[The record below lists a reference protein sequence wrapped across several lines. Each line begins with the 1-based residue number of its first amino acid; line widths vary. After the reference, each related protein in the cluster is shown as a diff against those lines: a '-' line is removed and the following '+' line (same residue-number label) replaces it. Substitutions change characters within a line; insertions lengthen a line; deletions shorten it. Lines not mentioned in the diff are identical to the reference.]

1 MITYKIDL
9 TKKKVK
15 SVIMADQKKKRGFLL
30 SHVKNS
36 KILLVVI
43 IFIISYNEYTVWNFQ
58 KIPITQNFHE
68 INFRDLRGK
77 KKPATLAHSEAMN
90 LDF

>member
-1 MITYKIDL
+1 
-9 TKKKVK
+9 
-15 SVIMADQKKKRGFLL
+15 MADQKKKRGFLL

-43 IFIISYNEYTVWNFQ
+43 IFIISYTVWNFQ

-68 INFRDLRGK
+68 INFRALRDK
-77 KKPATLAHSEAMN
+77 KTATLAHREALN
-90 LDF
+90 LDFLCIFGFCKC

>member
-1 MITYKIDL
+1 
-9 TKKKVK
+9 
-15 SVIMADQKKKRGFLL
+15 MADQKKKRGFLL

-68 INFRDLRGK
+68 INFRDLSGK
-77 KKPATLAHSEAMN
+77 KTATLAHREDLN
-90 LDF
+90 LDFLCIFGFSKC